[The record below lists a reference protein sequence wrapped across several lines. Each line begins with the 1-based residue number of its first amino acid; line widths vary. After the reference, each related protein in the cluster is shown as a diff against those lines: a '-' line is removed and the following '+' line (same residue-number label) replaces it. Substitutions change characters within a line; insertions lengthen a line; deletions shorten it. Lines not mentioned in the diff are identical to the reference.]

1 MKKEDWAVSDQ
12 VSLNC
17 VDGIGEIVINRPGK
31 HNAMTPEMIAALARI
46 AGEIDGD
53 DGVRVV
59 FLRGEG
65 GRAFCAGSD
74 LTALTSHPTVWA
86 FRNRVEHAAIIR
98 GIRKPVVAALRGW
111 VLGGGLEMA
120 LSADIRVAGLG
131 ATFGAPEVTRG
142 WIGGGGASQLLPRL
156 VGYGQAM
163 QLLLLGERI
172 DATEAKSLG
181 MIEYLVDDNEVE
193 KKAWDICRTLASY
206 NPIALQSVK
215 AAVQASLSMP
225 LAAGLAYENE
235 LTSLCF
241 ASGNYEAGVQAF
253 VKRDQSHGKSH
264 PQKD

>member
-1 MKKEDWAVSDQ
+1 MSDQ
-12 VSLNC
+12 VVLNC
-17 VDGIGEIVINRPGK
+17 VDGIGEIVINRPEK
-31 HNAMTPEMIAALARI
+31 LNAMTPEMIAALARI
-46 AGEIDGD
+46 AGEVDGD

-59 FLRGEG
+59 LLRGEG
-65 GRAFCAGSD
+65 SRAFCAGSD
-74 LTALTSHPTVWA
+74 LTSLTSHPTAWA

-163 QLLLLGERI
+163 RLLLLGEKI
-172 DATEAKSLG
+172 DATEAKSIG
-181 MIEYLVDDNEVE
+181 IVEYLVGDNEVE
-193 KKAWDICRTLASY
+193 EKARDICGTLASY

-215 AAVQASLSMP
+215 AAVQASLSTP
-225 LAAGLAYENE
+225 LAAGLGYENE

-241 ASGNYEAGVQAF
+241 ASGNYEVGVKGFAE
-253 VKRDQSHGKSH
+253 RDQSHSKSDS
-264 PQKD
+264 QKD